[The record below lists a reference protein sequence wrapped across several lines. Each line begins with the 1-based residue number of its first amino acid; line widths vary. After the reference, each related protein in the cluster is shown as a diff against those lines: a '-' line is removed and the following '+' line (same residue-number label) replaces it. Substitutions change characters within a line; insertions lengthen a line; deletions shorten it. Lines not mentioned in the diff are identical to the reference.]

1 MKFQNLKR
9 KAQTALAATTV
20 AVLSAP
26 AMAAEGG
33 ILDTVKTEISGYKTE
48 IIAMGAIIVGIAV
61 AFAVIRIGKRGANS
75 V

>member
-1 MKFQNLKR
+1 MKFQNFKR

-26 AMAAEGG
+26 VMADG